1 MMTKTEELG
10 IDEKFIDSIVDEVL
24 RSKDLGVQEISEGYV
39 SDPNLKK
46 EISKLKAK
54 IVALEN
60 KLGNYANNYKISTV
74 EIDRQM
80 TEQREDLVN
89 ELEKQVVELRG
100 QIEDLRTAMVRL
112 GSEVRRIK
120 DSFSPSR

>member
-1 MMTKTEELG
+1 MTKTEELG